1 MARLIRKTAIL
12 AKLEAAYGQAAEP
25 KGVTDAMLISDATI
39 DYQYKNVSRALLR
52 PYLGGSEELVGTRT
66 VQMSFTVE
74 LAGSGTAGTA
84 PAWGTLLR
92 ASAMAETVVVGTCV
106 EYTPVSGGMES
117 CTMDYSL
124 DGVRYRAVGC
134 RGTASLGLGEGERP
148 TLKFTFTGLDAGAVT
163 AADPSVN
170 FAAWQIPHVVTN
182 ANSAGVLLGCTYLDG
197 AFTGGTA
204 YPSRGLSVEL
214 GQGVQHI
221 PLLGRESVEITE
233 RDTKGSLQLDLTA
246 AQVVDFMTA
255 INANVPTSLGFTHG
269 TQAGHQVLVFAPS
282 VQRINPKVDDFNG
295 TALLGMD
302 LRLLPTTLG
311 NDEIRIIA
319 A

>member
-12 AKLEAAYGQAAEP
+12 AKLEATYGQAAVP
-25 KGVTDAMLISDATI
+25 NGATDAILISDATI
-39 DYQYKNVSRALLR
+39 EYQYKNVNRALLR
-52 PYLGGSEELVGTRT
+52 PHLGGSEELVGTRT

-92 ASAMAETVVVGTCV
+92 ASGMAETVVVATCV

-117 CTMDYSL
+117 ATIDYSI

-148 TLKFTFTGLDAGAVT
+148 TLKFTITGLDAGAL
-163 AADPSVN
+163 AAIDPSVN

-197 AFTGGTA
+197 VFTGGTA
-204 YPSRGLSVEL
+204 YPSRGLSIEL
-214 GQGVQHI
+214 GQDVQHI
-221 PLLGRESVEITE
+221 PLLGRETVEITGRE
-233 RDTKGSLQLDLTA
+233 TKGSLQLDLTA

-255 INANVPTSLGFTHG
+255 INANTPTSLGFTHG
-269 TQAGHQVLVFAPS
+269 TQAGHRVLVFAPS
-282 VQRINPKVDDFNG
+282 VQRSNPKVDDFNG

-302 LRLLPTTLG
+302 LRLLPTSSG
-311 NDEIRIIA
+311 NDEIRIVA